1 VHFQLQ
7 TIYPRIRIVATSQH
21 FSNHT
26 LAAAVFSAKLRIPE
40 ARSTNFTVNDDFVGI
55 AADTAKF
62 LWQTSSH
69 KRYPKEPR
77 IRIGTSRLPAD

>member
-1 VHFQLQ
+1 MHFQLQ

-55 AADTAKF
+55 AADTAKL

-77 IRIGTSRLPAD
+77 IRIGTSRLQAD